1 MTAIDWIIVLALN
14 GPVILYALL
23 KSGSTRDSKD
33 WFLAGRTLPWWIVG
47 LSLYATLVDSTDLV
61 VDSGATY
68 GGGVKFYLINWI
80 GCIGGWLLLAHGII
94 LPMYRSG
101 MYTNAEYLESR
112 FGLSA
117 RVTSVLVQVL
127 YRTVILGIIGTT
139 NFLTLKIVCGW
150 GDAMAWTVVS
160 CIAVLATFYTMAGGL
175 KMVAITDSLQSIVMI
190 LATVVF
196 FFIVANEVGGWSG
209 LQAKLTAE
217 SAELEQQMM
226 HTGSDVI
233 TRTDATAL
241 GQAEIEKHLRLGGT
255 HDEAT
260 KQIVHHS
267 PAWLACLSLI
277 LAGLAYSIVNHTQSM
292 RLLGAR
298 NERHLK
304 QSVAFAGVVLIG
316 ATFLAQSLGLFGR
329 ALFPD
334 IDTLPVDESIRSKD
348 AIFPVM
354 VRDLTSAG
362 LKGLIIAG
370 VMAAAFST
378 YDSIGSTL
386 SALLTRDVYRRM
398 IAPDR
403 DDAHYLAVGR
413 WLTPIIIF
421 GSFLYIPALLSGGMI
436 DFYLKVVS
444 SFVVPLLVVYLIGS
458 FTRAH
463 RSSALVG
470 LVAGGGFGLY
480 AFAAKSFS
488 DTTALLPPALMD
500 GNATGPVTFLVTTLA
515 MGINTLIRGRE
526 NSPLFWQSP
535 DALGQAEDTGKLPL
549 ALGLAVLA
557 LGLFLGFV
565 IFI

>member
-1 MTAIDWIIVLALN
+1 
-14 GPVILYALL
+14 
-23 KSGSTRDSKD
+23 
-33 WFLAGRTLPWWIVG
+33 
-47 LSLYATLVDSTDLV
+47 
-61 VDSGATY
+61 
-68 GGGVKFYLINWI
+68 
-80 GCIGGWLLLAHGII
+80 
-94 LPMYRSG
+94 
-101 MYTNAEYLESR
+101 
-112 FGLSA
+112 
-117 RVTSVLVQVL
+117 
-127 YRTVILGIIGTT
+127 
-139 NFLTLKIVCGW
+139 
-150 GDAMAWTVVS
+150 
-160 CIAVLATFYTMAGGL
+160 MAGGL

-226 HTGSDVI
+226 HTGSDVV

-241 GQAEIEKHLRLGGT
+241 GQAGIEKHLRLGGT

-260 KQIVHHS
+260 KQIVHRS

-362 LKGLIIAG
+362 LKGLIVAG

-413 WLTPIIIF
+413 WLTPAIIF

-470 LVAGGGFGLY
+470 LVAGVGFGLY
-480 AFAAKSFS
+480 AFAAKSFP

-500 GNATGPVTFLVTTLA
+500 GNATGPVTFLVTALA
-515 MGINTLIRGRE
+515 MGITTLIHGRE
-526 NSPLFWQSP
+526 TSPLFWQSP
-535 DALGQAEDTGKLPL
+535 DALSQAEDTGTLPL